1 MGEKKQNNMKDS
13 NSQVI
18 VPLCDLKSDP
28 NPNDPL
34 NRYAA
39 QLQVDDIT
47 KFDQTVRMTLKGGKH
62 LHGQDQH
69 GDVYTKFTKF
79 V

>member
-1 MGEKKQNNMKDS
+1 MN
-13 NSQVI
+13 
-18 VPLCDLKSDP
+18 DP
-28 NPNDPL
+28 NPQDPL

-39 QLQVDDIT
+39 QLQVDDIA
-47 KFDQTVRMTLKGGKH
+47 KFDQTVKMTLKGGKH
-62 LHGQDQH
+62 LHGQSQH